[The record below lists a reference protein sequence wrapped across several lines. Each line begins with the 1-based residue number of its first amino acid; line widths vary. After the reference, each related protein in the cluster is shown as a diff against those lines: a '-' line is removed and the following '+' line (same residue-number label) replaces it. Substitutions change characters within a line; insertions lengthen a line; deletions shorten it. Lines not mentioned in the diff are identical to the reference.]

1 MAGNRKW
8 QFWRRDR
15 HGFVLDNTTTRSNT
29 STHARQGWLPSG
41 VARHSLVVLVVA
53 AGVLATLWGWHT
65 VRHRS
70 EEQDRR
76 RFLAKAD
83 AIQSALQE
91 RFNAYIAALRGG
103 KAFFGASVRVERDE
117 WRAYVETL
125 GLLENYPGIQGM
137 GFSLRIPAS
146 EKAAHVAA
154 IRAEGFP
161 DYDIRPFTPRD
172 EYHSIIYLEP
182 FTNRNLRAFG
192 YDMST
197 EKTRREAMERSR
209 DQGVPALSGKVVLV
223 QETSENP
230 QSGFLLYVPVF
241 RNGPQPVT
249 TEGRREALQG
259 FVYSV
264 FRADDLMA
272 SVMAG
277 DSSGVAVQ
285 IYDGSVPG
293 PQSLMHDG
301 LPETLPAD
309 YLPLFEETRVQEVA
323 GHLWTLR
330 FRTLPV
336 FTGSSHASTAMLV
349 LAGGLLLT
357 GFLGAL
363 LSNELRHAAEI
374 ERLVERRTVELKHA
388 NARLEL
394 ENAER
399 RLAETRRQQ
408 TLDSLAAKNAELER
422 FNSLAVGRELRM
434 IELKREINA
443 LSRAAGGGDRYELD
457 ADRTASGAEEETR

>member
-1 MAGNRKW
+1 
-8 QFWRRDR
+8 
-15 HGFVLDNTTTRSNT
+15 LDNTTTKSDT
-29 STHARQGWLPSG
+29 SSFVRRARLPPE
-41 VARHSLVVLVVA
+41 VARHAVVVLVVA
-53 AGVLATLWGWHT
+53 VGLLATLWGWRTAHNRT
-65 VRHRS
+65 VDDEHG
-70 EEQDRR
+70 
-76 RFLAKAD
+76 RFLNEAD
-83 AIQSALQE
+83 TIQLALRE
-91 RFNAYIAALRGG
+91 RFSAYIAALRGG
-103 KAFFGASVRVERDE
+103 KAFFGASERVERDE

-146 EKAAHVAA
+146 EKAAHEAV

-161 DYDIRPFTPRD
+161 SYEIRPFTPRE
-172 EYHSIIYLEP
+172 EYHSIVFLEP

-192 YDMST
+192 YDMFS
-197 EKTRREAMERSR
+197 EAIRRKAMERSR
-209 DQGVPALSGKVVLV
+209 DLEEPALSGRVVLV
-223 QETSENP
+223 QETDENP
-230 QSGFLLYVPVF
+230 QSGFLLYVPVYH
-241 RNGPQPVT
+241 RGAATDTV
-249 TEGRREALQG
+249 EERRIALQG

-277 DSSGVAVQ
+277 NKSGVAVQ
-285 IYDGSVPG
+285 IHDGTVPG
-293 PQSLMHDG
+293 PDSLMHDG
-301 LPETLPAD
+301 LPKTLGPN
-309 YLPLFEETRVQEVA
+309 YVPKFEESRLLQVA
-323 GHLWTLR
+323 GHEWTLR
-330 FRTLPV
+330 FCTLPA
-336 FTGSSHASTAMLV
+336 FANPSRTSPAMLV

-363 LSNELRHAAEI
+363 LSTVLRRAAEI

-388 NARLEL
+388 NALLEL

-399 RLAETRRQQ
+399 RLAEERRQQ

-443 LSRAAGGGDRYELD
+443 LSRAAGSGDRYEL
-457 ADRTASGAEEETR
+457 GAEAAVPGKEEASR